1 MYRDVKHLSP
11 QYTGTSVY
19 VILDAIPCHSYGSK
33 KRGTRSNNFFE
44 ARRQAVKSLSR
55 IFIIF

>member
-1 MYRDVKHLSP
+1 MWNFCHLSI
-11 QYTGTSVY
+11 Y
-19 VILDAIPCHSYGSK
+19 VIKAYFDAIPCHSYGSK